1 MENNEYDI
9 DALNRTLLPPPRI
22 QPFVENWPVIEPP
35 FRDQRPPYE
44 QEAEEW
50 ELVESNPIPDHELS
64 VLTDDVLART
74 QEIVLNNEQIQ
85 KHLAKKRYVAIGASL
100 RESKDRDSRPII
112 LFVLYNYDDHQTIE
126 VSLDHRSLEVTD
138 VVNATYQPAP
148 IQEEIDR
155 AIGLARQH
163 ERLSARLTDDLI
175 GTAILVTVDDPGDP
189 RHNHRL
195 FDIRF
200 GCADVRLPRYSA
212 LVDLDTETVI
222 HTGNL
227 DGLCGEDEHE

>member
-9 DALNRTLLPPPRI
+9 DALNRMLLPPPRI

-50 ELVESNPIPDHELS
+50 ELVESDPTPADELM

-74 QEIVLNNEQIQ
+74 HEIVLGNEQIQ
-85 KHLAKKRYVAIGASL
+85 KRLAKKRYTAIGAGL
-100 RESKDRDSRPII
+100 RESKDPDSRPVI

-138 VVNATYQPAP
+138 VRTATYQPAP
-148 IQEEIDR
+148 IEEEIDR
-155 AIGLARQH
+155 AIDLARQH
-163 ERLSARLTDDLI
+163 ERLSARLTDDLV
-175 GTAILVTVDDPGDP
+175 GTAILVTVDDPRDP

-200 GCADVRLPRYSA
+200 GCADERLPRYSA

-222 HTGNL
+222 RTGVVN
-227 DGLCGEDEHE
+227 GLCGEDEHE